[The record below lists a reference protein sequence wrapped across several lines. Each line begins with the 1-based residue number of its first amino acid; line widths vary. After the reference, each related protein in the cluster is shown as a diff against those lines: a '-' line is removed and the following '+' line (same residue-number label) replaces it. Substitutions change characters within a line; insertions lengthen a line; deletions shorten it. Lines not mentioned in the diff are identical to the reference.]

1 MERSKPTPFE
11 WIGNTVQQ
19 EHILRYLDR
28 ENPVGEIIGVEPFGK
43 RGLTVRDIYHLDHTF
58 ICDSDGN
65 VRRLSEEVERGE

>member
-43 RGLTVRDIYHLDHTF
+43 RGLTVRDVNCLDHTF
-58 ICDSDGN
+58 ICQSDGS
-65 VRRLSEEVERGE
+65 VVRLSEEVER